1 MKQVNN
7 VCPFCGQIISYRSF
21 KEKDVK
27 WYDTSAVHSVKRQ
40 YFHYSCYMRTMNRGF
55 VGVQA
60 PGVLELASGLTCENL
75 RERSP

>member
-40 YFHYSCYMRTMNRGF
+40 YFHESCYLRK
-55 VGVQA
+55 
-60 PGVLELASGLTCENL
+60 VLEPWKAQFKTEGGDTECQNEK
-75 RERSP
+75 